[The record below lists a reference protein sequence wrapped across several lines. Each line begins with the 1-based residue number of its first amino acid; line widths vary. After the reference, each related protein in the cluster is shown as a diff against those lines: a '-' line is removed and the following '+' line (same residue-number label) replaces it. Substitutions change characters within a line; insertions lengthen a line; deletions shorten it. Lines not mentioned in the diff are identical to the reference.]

1 MTETVIGCA
10 VSGAAMLV
18 CIPLIIQ
25 HYVREHRREIL
36 LRHLRD
42 NELSSQSGTA
52 E

>member
-1 MTETVIGCA
+1 MTETFIGCA

-18 CIPLIIQ
+18 FIPLIFQ
-25 HYVREHRREIL
+25 HYAREHQREIL

-42 NELSSQSGTA
+42 YALSSTVEAA